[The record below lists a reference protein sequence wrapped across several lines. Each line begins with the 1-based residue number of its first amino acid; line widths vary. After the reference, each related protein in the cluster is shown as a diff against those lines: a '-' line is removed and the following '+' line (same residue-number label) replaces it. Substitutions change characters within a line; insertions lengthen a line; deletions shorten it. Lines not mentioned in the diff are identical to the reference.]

1 MLYFEL
7 KKADGLM
14 IIYECFCTKEKKSDM
29 YINKKHEIQL
39 KFVQLLYKYWLFFAA
54 IILMAAYLKA
64 SGSMANKSGDAASI
78 WETIKSFSNEKI
90 IPSYVLYKGFVSV
103 YPYVWFYQL
112 SSLLNLNEFFF
123 VKLFY
128 CTLFAY
134 ISAVG
139 FPYLIENL
147 LNIKAKNWR
156 KALLIIILFWL
167 WHDNVAMTQLAV
179 DLPSLACFLLLVN
192 SALKIARQSKE
203 HMYRRVIYTG
213 ILLGLNLCSSGQY
226 TLSTIVVLLYI
237 LIKIVSYNITNK
249 AKRFSS
255 LVLVS
260 ILLMGMTA
268 VYTYNNHFDRTVVDP
283 LRAEGAW
290 IPPGKTWL
298 EIGFTRLMGVQRVGV
313 GLTLPD
319 NRGIVILKDV
329 YGEQFEETYKDI
341 IDGKIGFSVLEYMQ
355 LALKYPVDFLSRYIN
370 RLFLALT
377 PDGGSP
383 NISRLFASYTLIFCS
398 FLSIYKRCKTVKQF
412 FSTEIILVL
421 SFLCA
426 IAAPI
431 VLTIELR
438 YAMQIQGFIYAVGL
452 LDDQLWTGLKNIGRF
467 CKGIVIKPRQFI
479 QKLIEVPLS
488 YTPILY
494 IVFVVFCFIHIA
506 TIYETVGSDT
516 LNILFKF

>member
-1 MLYFEL
+1 MW
-7 KKADGLM
+7 
-14 IIYECFCTKEKKSDM
+14 
-29 YINKKHEIQL
+29 INKKNEVQLKLIQL
-39 KFVQLLYKYWLFFAA
+39 LRKHWLFFGAF
-54 IILMAAYLKA
+54 ILMAAFLKTT
-64 SGSMANKSGDAASI
+64 GSMANNSGDAASI
-78 WETIKSFSNEKI
+78 WETIRSFPTGKI

-112 SSLLNLNEFFF
+112 SSFFNLNEFFF

-128 CTLFAY
+128 CILFAY
-134 ISAVG
+134 IAAVG

-147 LNIKAKNWR
+147 LHIQAKNWR
-156 KALLIIILFWL
+156 KALLIIILLWL

-179 DLPSLACFLLLVN
+179 DLPSLACFVLLVN
-192 SALKIARQSKE
+192 SALRITRQSKE

-226 TLSTIVVLLYI
+226 TLSTIVVLIYI
-237 LIKIVSYNITNK
+237 LIKIISYNITKK

-255 LVLVS
+255 FLVVS

-268 VYTYNNHFDRTVVDP
+268 VYTYNNHFDRNIVDP

-298 EIGFTRLMGVQRVGV
+298 EIGFTRLMGVQRIGV
-313 GLTLPD
+313 GMTLPD
-319 NRGIVILKDV
+319 NRGIVILKDI
-329 YGEQFEETYKDI
+329 YGEQFEDAYKDI
-341 IDGKIGFSVLEYMQ
+341 TDGKIGFSVLEYLQ
-355 LALKYPVDFLSRYIN
+355 LALRYPFDFLSRYVN

-383 NISRLFASYTLIFCS
+383 SISRLFVSYTLIFCS

-452 LDDQLWTGLKNIGRF
+452 LDDQLWKGLKNIGCF
-467 CKGIVIKPRQFI
+467 CKGIVIKPQQSV
-479 QKLIEVPLS
+479 QKLEEVPLS
-488 YTPILY
+488 YTSILY
-494 IVFVVFCFIHIA
+494 IVFVIFCFIHIA
-506 TIYETVGSDT
+506 TIYETVGNDT
-516 LNILFKF
+516 VNILFKF